1 MLFLEGSI
9 ESFFGKFSP
18 GNNGENVYRIGN
30 KDDIENVVDFDNVD
44 TDGFSDNWKRESK
57 SIWKYKTDLFRFGQS
72 TKFVS

>member
-30 KDDIENVVDFDNVD
+30 KDDIENVDDFDNVD
-44 TDGFSDNWKRESK
+44 TDGFSD
-57 SIWKYKTDLFRFGQS
+57 Y
-72 TKFVS
+72 

>member
-30 KDDIENVVDFDNVD
+30 KDDIENVDDFVNVD
-44 TDGFSDNWKRESK
+44 TDGF
-57 SIWKYKTDLFRFGQS
+57 TDIENVNQRAYEN
-72 TKFVS
+72 TKQIF